1 MSCKVIEEAKR
12 MTGQD
17 FRETLVKFF
26 TNEMVEKILRDKSA
40 TKIFQEEA
48 MLSNVNS
55 KCLPS
60 SISGNLFDISIDK

>member
-1 MSCKVIEEAKR
+1 

-26 TNEMVEKILRDKSA
+26 SNEIVERILRYKSA
-40 TKIFQEEA
+40 DKIFLEEA

-55 KCLPS
+55 KCSPS
-60 SISGNLFDISIDK
+60 GISD